1 MCPVKTDKIKSEPMK
16 EYLRTPFSPILFL
29 LATMAMLGTAP
40 NNLIAQTIE
49 KRLIDEMEFNGAVGL
64 AVAVVRDNAIVYKKS
79 FGFKDLEAGIPL
91 EVDDIFRIA
100 SISKSFS
107 ATAVMQLL
115 EQGKLSLDDEVG
127 DLVGFPVRNPKYP
140 EVPITLR
147 MLLSHTSSL
156 TDSEGYFTLDVIN
169 PEVNADWGKSY
180 ADYAPGE
187 KYQYC
192 NLGFNTIGAII
203 ERLSG
208 QRFDKYIVEHILDPL
223 NLYGGY
229 HVDSLDSTRI
239 AQIYYIDSE
248 TGKFTRSSAY
258 RPLGNRLDD
267 YKMGYSAPIF
277 SPTGGMKIS
286 APDLARY
293 MMMHMNH
300 GSLDGVQ
307 IMEGEHSKAMQRP
320 LAWMDAKRDYGFAL
334 HHDRGS
340 MVPGVD
346 LIGHTGDAYGLN
358 SVMMFD
364 PQKKFGMVVITNG
377 FRPSDPSFQSR
388 IMSVLYDH
396 FIERAP
402 REGSKTKKDPVQRFS
417 LILGG
422 QKKTGSSGNFVD
434 MKKGEVMQLEEA
446 TENQSRVDLLYAH
459 GESSGANLMLPAS
472 ESLRYFG
479 EPGLESVSYNWV
491 HKNRGSLIALK
502 GSPENGRLFE
512 KIGNDRQLDKAYGK
526 ALKRVG
532 DREGYKRWV
541 HGPNARVSN
550 LEVGDIVFLLV
561 NSRERGI
568 LSLVGP
574 DQREILAIGKV
585 KRIVGG
591 PDGEM
596 EIEFK
601 TAVGE

>member
-1 MCPVKTDKIKSEPMK
+1 MK
-16 EYLRTPFSPILFL
+16 DLRRPPYSPILVV
-29 LATMAMLGTAP
+29 LALIAILGIP
-40 NNLIAQTIE
+40 QNNLFAQTIE
-49 KRLIDEMEFNGAVGL
+49 KRLTDEMEFNGAVGL
-64 AVAVVRDNAIVYKKS
+64 AVAVVRDNAIIYKNS

-91 EVDDIFRIA
+91 EEDDVFRIA

-115 EQGKLSLDDEVG
+115 EQGKLSLEDEVG
-127 DLVGFPVRNPKYP
+127 DLVGFPVRNPKHP
-140 EVPITLR
+140 DVPITLG

-169 PEVNADWGKSY
+169 PEVNGEWGKSY

-208 QRFDKYIVEHILDPL
+208 QRFDTYIAQHILDPL
-223 NLYGGY
+223 DLYGGY
-229 HVDSLDSTRI
+229 HVDSLDSTKI
-239 AQIYYIDSE
+239 AQIYYVDPDTDSF
-248 TGKFTRSSAY
+248 KRSSAY

-286 APDLARY
+286 APDLAKY

-300 GSLDGVQ
+300 GSLDGIQ
-307 IMEGEHSKAMQRP
+307 IIKAEHSRAMQRP
-320 LAWMDAKRDYGFAL
+320 LAWMDAMRDYGYAL

-396 FIERAP
+396 FIEPAP
-402 REGSKTKKDPVQRFS
+402 RERTRAKKTPVKRFS

-422 QKKTGSSGNFVD
+422 QGDSGSKGNFAD
-434 MKKGEVMQLEEA
+434 MKQGEVMALQQA
-446 TENQSRVDLLYAH
+446 TPNQARVDLVHAH
-459 GESSGANLMLPAS
+459 GESSGTNLMLPS
-472 ESLRYFG
+472 SGSLRYFG
-479 EPGLESVSYNWV
+479 VPQLEAVSFNWL
-491 HKNRGSLIALK
+491 HKNRGSLIALE
-502 GSPENGRLFE
+502 GSPENTALFE
-512 KIGNDRQLDKAYGK
+512 KIGNDRQLDKAYEK
-526 ALKRVG
+526 ALARVA
-532 DREGYKRWV
+532 DREGYRRWV

-550 LEVGDIVFLLV
+550 LELGDIVFLLV
-561 NSRERGI
+561 NSRESGI
-568 LSLVGP
+568 LSVVDP
-574 DQREILAIGKV
+574 DHREILAIGKV

-591 PDGEM
+591 ANGEI

-601 TAVGE
+601 TAVRE